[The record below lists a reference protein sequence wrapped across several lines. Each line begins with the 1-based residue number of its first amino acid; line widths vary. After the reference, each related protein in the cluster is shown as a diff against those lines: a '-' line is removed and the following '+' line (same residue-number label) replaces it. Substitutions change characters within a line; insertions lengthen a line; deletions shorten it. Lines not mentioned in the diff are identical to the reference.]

1 MAVADMIYRIS
12 GDSSA
17 FVRALGQADKSLQK
31 LQRNASAV
39 GKATAFMGAGVAAVG
54 GFLAKLTKDAL
65 ADADALGKMSY
76 RTGIAVEDLSR
87 FEYALKLSDASLQ
100 DFGTGAKNLNKILA
114 ETESGNQKAA
124 SALTGL
130 GVAAT
135 DATGK
140 ARPLNDVIMDVATAF
155 KGLPDGAQKSKAA
168 VDIFGKAGT
177 ALIPVLNNGAD
188 GLKELGTEAEKLG
201 LVLSKDTTDAAQ
213 LVNDNMVRLQQ
224 VATGLGRQILTAL
237 APALSVLTTEMANNA
252 IETDTMK
259 ERQEAAMIV
268 MKTMMVTVR
277 SLGFA
282 FQYAGNLIARFS
294 AGLVIELQTAA
305 TIVEN
310 LPGAIKAF
318 ATGVANDSTR
328 RIASAMETN
337 RIAFEGMEKDRKAL
351 IDQYLEDID
360 RIKNAEAGVP
370 TGEALKQQMQADAQV
385 VMEAVKSG
393 RQRYEQEIGKLRELL
408 DGGLIDRDTF
418 NKRQKQLEK
427 QYLEAGK
434 KSGKAFVDGAAEAAK
449 RMGDMAEKVMKDMQD
464 AAARIFAETRTAAE
478 NAAAKLEE
486 INQLFRA
493 GLISEETATRA
504 ARAAEADRDRDRL
517 AALAEIKAQ
526 ADQVRESVMTDME
539 RLERSGAELERL
551 FLGGDIDR
559 VTYIAAIEKLNE
571 ELDPATR
578 KMRELE
584 EAGKALREQL
594 KTKDEALGD
603 ELERINMLLAAG
615 VINAD
620 DYQRALE
627 NLFPE
632 VKKTLTDMEKLGANA
647 AKSLASTFSEF
658 LFDPFNASLGEM
670 VKNFALS
677 LAKMVTDLLAKK
689 AVLALL
695 GGLGAS
701 PELIAAT
708 GFADGGLVSGP
719 GTGTSDSIPARLSNG
734 EYVMPADTVRHYGR
748 DFMDALRAM
757 RPNREAPVARF
768 AEGGYVDGQGGAG
781 NGGVRVVNVVDS
793 SMVQDFLTSSAGEKV
808 ILNTIRRNRRQVSQ
822 VMA

>member
-1 MAVADMIYRIS
+1 V
-12 GDSSA
+12 
-17 FVRALGQADKSLQK
+17 V
-31 LQRNASAV
+31 
-39 GKATAFMGAGVAAVG
+39 
-54 GFLAKLTKDAL
+54 
-65 ADADALGKMSY
+65 
-76 RTGIAVEDLSR
+76 
-87 FEYALKLSDASLQ
+87 
-100 DFGTGAKNLNKILA
+100 
-114 ETESGNQKAA
+114 
-124 SALTGL
+124 
-130 GVAAT
+130 
-135 DATGK
+135 
-140 ARPLNDVIMDVATAF
+140 
-155 KGLPDGAQKSKAA
+155 
-168 VDIFGKAGT
+168 
-177 ALIPVLNNGAD
+177 
-188 GLKELGTEAEKLG
+188 
-201 LVLSKDTTDAAQ
+201 
-213 LVNDNMVRLQQ
+213 
-224 VATGLGRQILTAL
+224 
-237 APALSVLTTEMANNA
+237 
-252 IETDTMK
+252 
-259 ERQEAAMIV
+259 
-268 MKTMMVTVR
+268 
-277 SLGFA
+277 
-282 FQYAGNLIARFS
+282 
-294 AGLVIELQTAA
+294 ELQTAA

-310 LPGAIKAF
+310 LPGAVTAW
-318 ATGVANDSTR
+318 ATGTANEATR
-328 RIASAMETN
+328 RIADALTINRLALAKME
-337 RIAFEGMEKDRKAL
+337 EERKAL
-351 IDQYLEDID
+351 IAEYEKDVA
-360 RIKNAEAGVP
+360 RIANAEAGAP
-370 TGEALKQQMQADAQV
+370 TGEALKQQMQADAKV

-393 RQRYEQEIGKLRELL
+393 RQRYEEEIAKLRELL

-434 KSGKAFVDGAAEAAK
+434 KSGKAFVDGAAETAK
-449 RMGDMAEKVMKDMQD
+449 KMADVAERVMRDMQD
-464 AAARIFAETRTAAE
+464 AAARIFTETRTVAE

-559 VTYIAAIEKLNE
+559 VTYIAAIQKLNE
-571 ELDPATR
+571 ELDPATQ

-603 ELERINMLLAAG
+603 ELKRINELLAAG
-615 VINAD
+615 VISAD
-620 DYQRALE
+620 DYQRALKK
-627 NLFPE
+627 LFPDVE
-632 VKKTLTDMEKLGANA
+632 KTFTDMERLGAGA
-647 AKSLASTFSEF
+647 ANNLASTFSEF

-677 LAKMVTDLLAKK
+677 LAKMVTDLLAKR

-695 GGLGAS
+695 GAFGAS
-701 PELIAAT
+701 EEFIKLA
-708 GFADGGLVSGP
+708 GFAEGGYVAGP

-757 RPNREAPVARF
+757 RPQREAPVARF
-768 AEGGYVDGQGGAG
+768 AEGGYVDGQGGG
-781 NGGVRVVNVVDS
+781 GGGGVRVVNVVDG
-793 SMVQDFLTSSAGEKV
+793 SMVQDFLTSSAGEQV

>member
-1 MAVADMIYRIS
+1 MAVADMIYRIA

-17 FVRALGQADKSLQK
+17 FVRALGEADKSLQK
-31 LQRNASAV
+31 LTKNASAV
-39 GKATAFMGAGVAAVG
+39 GKVTATLGAGLGAVG
-54 GFLAKLTKDAL
+54 GYLATMTKLAL
-65 ADADALGKMSY
+65 DDADALAKLSA
-76 RTGIAVEDLSR
+76 RTGVTVEDLSR
-87 FEYALKLSDASLQ
+87 LEHALSLSDASLE
-100 DFGTGAKNLNKILA
+100 DFGVGAKNLNKLLLDA
-114 ETESGNQKAA
+114 EQGTGKSVD
-124 SALTGL
+124 ALMRL

-135 DATGK
+135 DASGK
-140 ARPLNDVIMDVATAF
+140 ARPMNDVFLDIAEQF
-155 KGLPDGAQKSKAA
+155 KAMPDGAQKSAAA
-168 VDIFGKAGT
+168 VDIFGKAGLK
-177 ALIPVLNNGAD
+177 LIPTLNSGKD
-188 GLKELGTEAEKLG
+188 GLKAMGDEAEKLG
-201 LVLSKDTTDAAQ
+201 LTLTTDAAKSAE
-213 LVNDNMVRLQQ
+213 LVNDNLTRLQK
-224 VATGLGRQILTAL
+224 VGVGLGRQIMTAV
-237 APALSVLTTEMANNA
+237 APAIGILTTEMVNNA
-252 IETDTMK
+252 SKADDMAN
-259 ERQEAAMIV
+259 RQQAAIGV
-268 MKTMMVTVR
+268 MKFMMITVR

-282 FQYAGNLIARFS
+282 FQYAGNLIARFA
-294 AGLVIELQTAA
+294 AGLVIEVQTAA

-310 LPGAIKAF
+310 LPGAVKAW
-318 ATGVANDSTR
+318 ATGTANDATR
-328 RIASAMETN
+328 RISQAMTMNRETL
-337 RIAFEGMEKDRKAL
+337 AKMESDRKAL
-351 IDQYLEDID
+351 VDEYLEDIK
-360 RIKNAEAGVP
+360 RIKEAEAGAP
-370 TGEALKQQMQADAQV
+370 TGEALKQQMEAEAKGV
-385 VMEAVKSG
+385 IEAVRSG
-393 RQRYEQEIGKLRELL
+393 RERYEDEINKLRALL
-408 DGGLIDRDTF
+408 DGGLINRETF

-434 KSGKAFVDGAAEAAK
+434 KSGKAFVDGAAETAK
-449 RMGDMAEKVMKDMQD
+449 KMADVAERVMRDMQD
-464 AAARIFAETRTAAE
+464 AAARIFTETRTVAE

-559 VTYIAAIEKLNE
+559 VTYIAAIQKLNE

-603 ELERINMLLAAG
+603 ELNRINELLAAG
-615 VINAD
+615 VISAD
-620 DYQRALE
+620 DYQRALKK
-627 NLFPE
+627 LFPDVE
-632 VKKTLTDMEKLGANA
+632 KKLTDMEKLSANA

-677 LAKMVTDLLAKK
+677 LAKMVTDLLAQK

-695 GGLGAS
+695 GAFGAS
-701 PELIAAT
+701 PEVITAT

-757 RPNREAPVARF
+757 RPQREAPVARF
-768 AEGGYVDGQGGAG
+768 AEGGYVDGQGGG
-781 NGGVRVVNVVDS
+781 GGGGVRVVNVVDG
-793 SMVQDFLTSSAGEKV
+793 SMVQDFLTSSAGEQV

>member
-1 MAVADMIYRIS
+1 MAVADMIYRIA

-17 FVRALGQADKSLQK
+17 FVRALGEADKSLQK
-31 LQRNASAV
+31 LTKNASAV
-39 GKATAFMGAGVAAVG
+39 GKVTATLGAGLGAVG
-54 GFLAKLTKDAL
+54 GYLATMTKLAL
-65 ADADALGKMSY
+65 DDADALAKLSA
-76 RTGIAVEDLSR
+76 RTGVTVEDLSR
-87 FEYALKLSDASLQ
+87 LEHALSLSDASLE
-100 DFGTGAKNLNKILA
+100 DFGVGAKNLNKLLLDA
-114 ETESGNQKAA
+114 EQGTGKSVD
-124 SALTGL
+124 ALMRL

-135 DATGK
+135 DASGK
-140 ARPLNDVIMDVATAF
+140 ARPMNDVFLDIAEQF
-155 KGLPDGAQKSKAA
+155 KAMPDGAQKSAAA
-168 VDIFGKAGT
+168 VDIFGKAGLK
-177 ALIPVLNNGAD
+177 LIPTLNSGKD
-188 GLKELGTEAEKLG
+188 GLKAMGDEAEKLG
-201 LVLSKDTTDAAQ
+201 LTLTTDAAKSAE
-213 LVNDNMVRLQQ
+213 LVNDNLTRLQK
-224 VATGLGRQILTAL
+224 VGVGLGRQIMTAV
-237 APALSVLTTEMANNA
+237 APAIGILTTEMVNNA
-252 IETDTMK
+252 SKADDMAN
-259 ERQEAAMIV
+259 RQQAAIGV
-268 MKTMMVTVR
+268 MKFMMITVR

-282 FQYAGNLIARFS
+282 FQYAGNLIARFA
-294 AGLVIELQTAA
+294 AGLVIEVQTAA

-310 LPGAIKAF
+310 LPGAVKAW
-318 ATGVANDSTR
+318 ATGTANDATR
-328 RIASAMETN
+328 RISQAMTMNRETL
-337 RIAFEGMEKDRKAL
+337 AKMESDRKAL
-351 IDQYLEDID
+351 VDEYLEDIK
-360 RIKNAEAGVP
+360 RIKEAEAGAP
-370 TGEALKQQMQADAQV
+370 TGEALKQQMEAEAKGV
-385 VMEAVKSG
+385 IEAVRSG
-393 RQRYEQEIGKLRELL
+393 RERYEDEINKLRALL
-408 DGGLIDRDTF
+408 DGGLINRETF

-434 KSGKAFVDGAAEAAK
+434 KSGKAFVDGAAETAK
-449 RMGDMAEKVMKDMQD
+449 KMADVAERVMRDMQD
-464 AAARIFAETRTAAE
+464 AAARIFTETRTVAE

-486 INQLFRA
+486 INQLFLA

-559 VTYIAAIEKLNE
+559 VTYIAAIQKLNE

-615 VINAD
+615 VINAE

-632 VKKTLTDMEKLGANA
+632 VKKTLTDMEKLGAGA

-677 LAKMVTDLLAKK
+677 LAKMVTDLLAQK

-695 GGLGAS
+695 GAFGAS
-701 PELIAAT
+701 PEVITAT

-757 RPNREAPVARF
+757 RPQREAPVARF
-768 AEGGYVDGQGGAG
+768 AEGGYVDGQGGG
-781 NGGVRVVNVVDS
+781 GGGGVRVVNVVDG
-793 SMVQDFLTSSAGEKV
+793 SMVQDFLTSSAGEQV